1 MQKLSSLP
9 MKQKNDTNSLES
21 ELNNDVDEQAV
32 AWFIRLRAENVSSEE
47 KTSFLRWLNQS
58 DVHRDTFSEIS
69 KLWGDADLLQAL
81 GEAGQKHRIAPR
93 KKLTSSKFNL
103 PLAMAACLFLTLLF
117 SSELEILL
125 RGNYSTRMGE
135 RKTVYFDDG
144 STAMLNTDSAIAVSM
159 DGPQR
164 RVELLKGEVYFE
176 VKPDPNRP
184 FIVQA
189 DHSTTRVLGTRFFV
203 HEKSGSDEVKV
214 ASGRV
219 EVTDR
224 RTLKQPLILHDR
236 EAVSVDAAGLGET
249 RLLNSALSTS
259 WVNGFLVF
267 ENAPLESVIRQ
278 ISRYRAG
285 MVVYK
290 DNTLREL
297 KINGRINLR
306 EPDDML
312 KVLGKNLSVKMT
324 YLTDWLVI
332 VG

>member
-1 MQKLSSLP
+1 
-9 MKQKNDTNSLES
+9 MKQKNETNSLES
-21 ELNNDVDEQAV
+21 ELNDDIDEQAV
-32 AWFIRLRAENVSSEE
+32 AWFIRLRADNVTSEE

-58 DVHRDTFSEIS
+58 DSHQETFNEIS

-81 GEAGQKHRIAPR
+81 GETAQKHRIVAPR
-93 KKLTSSKFNL
+93 KKTTASKFNL
-103 PLAMAACLFLTLLF
+103 PLAMAACLVLTLLF
-117 SSELEILL
+117 HSELAILMQ
-125 RGNYSTRMGE
+125 GDYSTRVGE

-164 RVELLKGEVYFE
+164 KVELLKGEVYFE

-189 DHSTTRVLGTRFFV
+189 GHSTTRVLGTRFFV
-203 HEKSGSDEVKV
+203 HEKSDSDEVKV
-214 ASGRV
+214 VSGRV
-219 EVTDR
+219 EVIDR

-236 EAVSVDAAGLGET
+236 EAVSVDTLGLGET
-249 RLLNSALSTS
+249 RLLDSALSTS

-267 ENAPLESVIRQ
+267 ENAPLENVINQ
-278 ISRYRAG
+278 IRRYRTG
-285 MVVYK
+285 VVIYK

-306 EPDDML
+306 ESDDML

>member
-1 MQKLSSLP
+1 
-9 MKQKNDTNSLES
+9 MKQKNEANSLES
-21 ELNNDVDEQAV
+21 ELNNDIDEQAV
-32 AWFIRLRAENVSSEE
+32 AWFTRLQADNVTGEE
-47 KTSFLRWLNQS
+47 KASFLRWLNQA
-58 DVHRDTFSEIS
+58 DAHRDTFNEIS
-69 KLWGDADLLQAL
+69 QLWGDADLLQAL
-81 GEAGQKHRIAPR
+81 TDTAQKQRIKPD
-93 KKLTSSKFNL
+93 KKITLAHFKV
-103 PLAMAACLFLTLLF
+103 PLAMAACLVFTLLF
-117 SSELEILL
+117 RNELAVLMQ
-125 RGNYSTRMGE
+125 GDYSTRVGE

-164 RVELLKGEVYFE
+164 KIELLKGEVYFE
-176 VKPDPNRP
+176 VKPDPSRP

-189 DHSTTRVLGTRFFV
+189 NHSTTRVLGTRFFV
-203 HEKSGSDEVKV
+203 REKSGSDEVKV
-214 ASGRV
+214 VSGCV

-224 RTLKQPLILHDR
+224 RTLKQPVILHNR
-236 EAVSVDAAGLGET
+236 EAVSVDASGLGEIL
-249 RLLNSALSTS
+249 LLNSTLSTS

-267 ENAPLESVIRQ
+267 ENAPLESVINQLR
-278 ISRYRAG
+278 RYRTG
-285 MVVYK
+285 VVVYK
-290 DNTLREL
+290 DNALREL

>member
-1 MQKLSSLP
+1 
-9 MKQKNDTNSLES
+9 MKQKNETNSLES
-21 ELNNDVDEQAV
+21 ELNDDIDEQAA
-32 AWFIRLRAENVSSEE
+32 AWFIRLRADNVTSEE
-47 KTSFLRWLNQS
+47 KTSFLRWLNQA
-58 DVHRDTFSEIS
+58 DAHRDTFSEIS

-81 GEAGQKHRIAPR
+81 VENAQKHRIAPQ
-93 KKLTSSKFNL
+93 KKTVAKHFKL
-103 PLAMAACLFLTLLF
+103 PLAMAACLVLTWLF
-117 SSELEILL
+117 HGELAILMQ
-125 RGNYSTRMGE
+125 GDYSTGVGQ
-135 RKTVYFDDG
+135 RKTVSFDDG

-203 HEKSGSDEVKV
+203 HEKSESDEVKV
-214 ASGRV
+214 VSGRV

-249 RLLNSALSTS
+249 RILNSALTTS

-267 ENAPLESVIRQ
+267 QNAPLESVISQ
-278 ISRYRAG
+278 IRRYRTG
-285 MVVYK
+285 LVVYK
-290 DNTLREL
+290 DNALREL
-297 KINGRINLR
+297 KINGRINLH
-306 EPDDML
+306 ESDDML

>member
-1 MQKLSSLP
+1 
-9 MKQKNDTNSLES
+9 MKQKNETNSLES
-21 ELNNDVDEQAV
+21 ELNNDIDEQAA
-32 AWFIRLRAENVSSEE
+32 AWFIRLRADSVTSEE

-58 DVHRDTFSEIS
+58 DAHRDTFNEIS

-81 GEAGQKHRIAPR
+81 GETAQKHHIAPH
-93 KKLTSSKFNL
+93 KKIILTHFNL
-103 PLAMAACLFLTLLF
+103 PLAMAACLALTLLF
-117 SSELEILL
+117 RNDLAVLMQ
-125 RGNYSTRMGE
+125 GDYSTRVGE

-144 STAMLNTDSAIAVSM
+144 STAMLNTDSSIAVSM

-176 VKPDPNRP
+176 VKPDPSRP

-203 HEKSGSDEVKV
+203 HEKSESDEVKV
-214 ASGRV
+214 VSGRV

-224 RTLKQPLILHDR
+224 RTLKQPVILHDR
-236 EAVSVDAAGLGET
+236 EAVSIDASGLGET
-249 RLLNSALSTS
+249 LLLDSALTTS

-267 ENAPLESVIRQ
+267 ENATLESVIGQ
-278 ISRYRAG
+278 IRRYRTG
-285 MVVYK
+285 VVVYK

-306 EPDDML
+306 ESDDML